1 MDLLT
6 SRALRASRHPSAE
19 FRWDNICTQ
28 PHVVAYR
35 LSALEGIK
43 NNLLAL
49 KTIRD
54 EVEHKMLGRSDAKWL
69 ALFQACCLNFDK
81 VLVARFGPR
90 LTLQQELAVALQ
102 FGKLELEQ
110 MAQLTAYDVPPNI
123 TALDA
128 LLKKD
133 LKEEELD
140 DLEFQF
146 RVVYTFDS
154 ASKGKA
160 HIQFLSPDSAEGK
173 SVQNVLCRNSRLQ
186 MSYTATSP
194 VMSSRSSKRQHQ
206 RLSL

>member
-1 MDLLT
+1 M
-6 SRALRASRHPSAE
+6 
-19 FRWDNICTQ
+19 
-28 PHVVAYR
+28 
-35 LSALEGIK
+35 SALEGIK

-154 ASKGKA
+154 SSKGKA